1 MNALAGLLALYIAG
15 AAMGESTGTRADIA
29 MVTTTIFSMAAAVL
43 SGFCALGSFVLAKR
57 IRREARLDERLVFGP
72 LEHPASVTNDS
83 HRVAVVCC
91 PVFNKAVRK
100 AYINRVHAFDSAG
113 EKIDITWSSQI
124 DAEGSPEE
132 PYGLIGVVD
141 TSSLY
146 VRRNDREIIVDM
158 RLVVCH
164 SFTESSPTEIIYEQF
179 K

>member
-1 MNALAGLLALYIAG
+1 
-15 AAMGESTGTRADIA
+15 MGESTGTKSDVA
-29 MVTTTIFSMAAAVL
+29 MTATAIFSMAAAVL
-43 SGFCALGSFVLAKR
+43 SGFCALGSFFLAKR

-72 LEHPASVTNDS
+72 LEHPGSVTNHS

-100 AYINRVHAFDSAG
+100 AYINRVDAFDSAG
-113 EKIDITWSSQI
+113 EKIDINWSSQI
-124 DAEGSPEE
+124 DAQGNPEE

-146 VRRNDREIIVDM
+146 VRRNDGEMIVDM

-164 SFTESSPTEIIYEQF
+164 SFTESSPTEVVYEQF